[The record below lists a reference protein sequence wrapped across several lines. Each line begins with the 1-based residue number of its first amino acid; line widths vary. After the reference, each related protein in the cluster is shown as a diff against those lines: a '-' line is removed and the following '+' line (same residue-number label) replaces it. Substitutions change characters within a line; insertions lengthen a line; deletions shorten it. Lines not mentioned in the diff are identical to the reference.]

1 MTPVNPAAL
10 KIALAK
16 VAFLAPDR
24 VTDDTSVLTLKNLVF
39 EPLCRWQDGQV
50 GPGLFARWSRT
61 SDGRTWRFH
70 IREEAVF
77 HDGQP
82 CTADDVIAF
91 IEQLLRA
98 VDTFG
103 MPWPYARYLAGCQL
117 RAAAADCVE
126 LVAPASFGDVVDVF
140 SEFYPCRVAGD
151 GTAIVGT
158 GPYRVASLEQGRSC
172 TLQRVAGGAGPQR
185 LHVVACARAEDRLRL
200 LQAGD
205 CDVALNLEHLE
216 SRIDMHAGLQW
227 LQQPNTLSVMSHLN
241 CAQGL
246 FRSPQ
251 ARLAINLAVDSG
263 LIVDELFGG
272 LGIRSS
278 TIVSPFH
285 LGFSEAATRPMQADP
300 ERAARLFETA
310 YAAGGRG
317 SIVMRTPLTMPPKS
331 QAVTA
336 MVADM
341 LRRIGVEV
349 RIDTETD
356 RPAYARQLGAKQMG
370 DAAIFDSSPHS
381 SFRILN
387 DKISSTVRGTW
398 WQGYDNATVEAA
410 IVRANASLGEVER
423 GLAYGRCLAE
433 LHRDPP
439 WLYLFHPVVVM
450 AARHGVPGLSLDHKG
465 IMKLPA

>member
-1 MTPVNPAAL
+1 MTLVNPAAL

-16 VAFLAPDR
+16 VSFLAPDR

-39 EPLCRWQDGQV
+39 EPLCRWQDGKV
-50 GPGLFARWSRT
+50 GPGLFARWT
-61 SDGRTWRFH
+61 HTPDGRTWHFH
-70 IREEAVF
+70 IREKAVF
-77 HDGQP
+77 HDGRP
-82 CTADDVIAF
+82 CTAGDVIAF

-117 RAAAADCVE
+117 SAAAPDCVE
-126 LVAPASFGDVVDVF
+126 LVAPSSFGDVVDVF
-140 SEFYPCRVAGD
+140 SEFYPCRVAAD
-151 GTAIVGT
+151 GTAVIGT
-158 GPYRVASLEQGRSC
+158 GPYRVAGLEQGRSC
-172 TLQRVAGGAGPQR
+172 TLERVAAGAAPQR
-185 LHVVACARAEDRLRL
+185 LHVVACALAEDRLRL

-205 CDVALNLEHLE
+205 CDVALNLENIE
-216 SRIDMHAGLQW
+216 ARIDMHTGLQW
-227 LQQPNTLSVMSHLN
+227 LKQPNTLSVMSYLN

-285 LGFSEAATRPMQADP
+285 LGHNEAAARPMQPDP
-300 ERAARLFETA
+300 ERAARLFDAA
-310 YAAGGRG
+310 YAAVGHGP
-317 SIVMRTPLTMPPKS
+317 IVMRTPLTMPPKS
-331 QAVTA
+331 QAVTG

-349 RIDTETD
+349 HIDVETD
-356 RPAYARQLGAKQMG
+356 RPAYARQLGARQMG
-370 DAAIFDSSPHS
+370 DVAIFDSSPHS

-398 WQGYDNATVEAA
+398 WQGYHNPTVEAA
-410 IVRANASLGEVER
+410 IVRANASLGDVER
-423 GLAYGRCLAE
+423 GLAYGACLAE
-433 LHRDPP
+433 LHRGPP
-439 WLYLFHPVVVM
+439 WLYLFHPVEVM
-450 AARHGVPGLSLDHKG
+450 AARHGVPGLALDHKG
-465 IMKLPA
+465 ILKLPA